1 MVSRSGGTWYLLIL
15 NIKFA
20 TWLETCF
27 TPFIWIFQKQDS
39 PAIKLIGSFFLD
51 INWWTGC
58 CPGSGESYLPN
69 TEAQA
74 AEVAA
79 EAAAEGDT
87 EAPKYGAL
95 QSSLGDSALKSSIY
109 KSAGGDFSINGY
121 HNSLWKWPT
130 GCF

>member
-1 MVSRSGGTWYLLIL
+1 M
-15 NIKFA
+15 
-20 TWLETCF
+20 ETCF
-27 TPFIWIFQKQDS
+27 IPFLWIFQKQDS
-39 PAIKLIGSFFLD
+39 PDRWIKLIGSFFLD
-51 INWWTGC
+51 INWWTGS
-58 CPGSGESYLPN
+58 CPGSGEIYLPN

-109 KSAGGDFSINGY
+109 NQPVAISQSMVIIIPFEDDPLDVSKWGVSSGKFEGFHGGMF
-121 HNSLWKWPT
+121 
-130 GCF
+130 F